1 MAGDETTRGRRRT
14 LGVLGLGAVVAG
26 LIGGGVLLG
35 PALGQDRQSDDATE
49 EGGTTDA
56 PALPTEAITRGD
68 LTETADGVG
77 TVGHGT
83 AWDVPIQAQGVVT
96 DSPERGDVIEPGQA
110 LIHVAGQPVHL
121 AEGSTPL
128 YRELRYESA
137 ASRRLKGDDV
147 AQLQR
152 FLLDLGF
159 DDAGRLEADG
169 EFGRTTQRAVKA
181 WQKDLGREQTGR
193 VDRTQLIFS
202 PGPLRVETAPRVGAD
217 FDRLEVTDAAQEVTA
232 TFDRK
237 ERPFVPVGAEVGIEI
252 DDDET
257 TTGTVTDVASEV
269 GDDGTT
275 RLSVTIEPRS
285 TIPGEVER
293 VTVEASRVRATDALT
308 VSVRAVVA
316 LASGGY
322 GLEVATPAGP
332 ELRRVELGVVVDD
345 RVEISGDI
353 GEGDEVH
360 VPRQVG
366 GE

>member
-1 MAGDETTRGRRRT
+1 VSAEETNGGRRRT
-14 LGVLGLGAVVAG
+14 LGALGLGLLVAG

-35 PALGQDRQSDDATE
+35 PALGQDRRSDDATE
-49 EGGTTDA
+49 QTTATDT

-68 LTETADGVG
+68 LTETADAVG

-83 AWDVPIQAQGVVT
+83 AWDAPIQAQGVVT
-96 DSPERGDVIEPGQA
+96 DSPKRGQVIEPGQA
-110 LIHVAGQPVHL
+110 LIHVADQPVHL

-128 YRELRYESA
+128 YRELRYEASA
-137 ASRRLKGDDV
+137 KRRLKGDDV
-147 AQLQR
+147 TQLQR
-152 FLLDLGF
+152 FLLAKGF
-159 DDAGRLEADG
+159 DDTGRLEIDG

-181 WQKDLGREQTGR
+181 WQKDLGREQTGT

-202 PGPLRVETAPRVGAD
+202 PGPVRVEKAPRVGAD

-232 TFDRK
+232 NFDRN
-237 ERPFVPVGAEVGIEI
+237 ERPFVPVGAEVSIEI

-257 TTGTVTDVASEV
+257 TTGTVTEVTSEV
-269 GDDGTT
+269 GDDGTPK
-275 RLSVTIEPRS
+275 LSVTVEPHS
-285 TIPGEVER
+285 PIPGEVER
-293 VTVEASRVRATDALT
+293 VTVEASRIRATDALN

-322 GLEVATPAGP
+322 GLELATPAGP
-332 ELRRVELGVVVDD
+332 ELRRVELGAVVDD
-345 RVEISGDI
+345 RVEISGDVA
-353 GEGDEVH
+353 EGDEVH